1 MKTKGTTKTRR
12 SKTEK
17 HTEQNT
23 KDADTDAFIT
33 IACDGLWDVCTNTDM
48 CSIIR
53 DTVKEPSMCAKRLGC
68 EALNRLS
75 DDNISVLVG
84 ILGNEGTFAK
94 VSWKSTYNDGFS
106 GLK

>member
-1 MKTKGTTKTRR
+1 MGDWDCTESGGVLSEPEVIKKTLTA
-12 SKTEK
+12 E
-17 HTEQNT
+17 
-23 KDADTDAFIT
+23 TDAFIT

-94 VSWKSTYNDGFS
+94 VSWKSTYNDGFT

>member
-1 MKTKGTTKTRR
+1 
-12 SKTEK
+12 
-17 HTEQNT
+17 
-23 KDADTDAFIT
+23 
-33 IACDGLWDVCTNTDM
+33 
-48 CSIIR
+48 
-53 DTVKEPSMCAKRLGC
+53 MCAKRLGC